1 MSSAGA
7 SWCRSGI
14 SRTSSLRP
22 PKPHWEQRSDLRVFR
37 QTVSPGE
44 RNFAV
49 RYASSLK
56 RNWPLAQSAGRPITI
71 AGRGDLA
78 MALLVYLVTDILAL
92 ALVGAAAGVFVFIV

>member
-1 MSSAGA
+1 
-7 SWCRSGI
+7 
-14 SRTSSLRP
+14 
-22 PKPHWEQRSDLRVFR
+22 
-37 QTVSPGE
+37 
-44 RNFAV
+44 
-49 RYASSLK
+49 LK